1 MCFFW
6 LGVGGGAVVG
16 GEGWGILSMTTVK
29 PGEISAVSPINLP
42 DHGVLRVETLLSVS
56 SVVVGVRWNGGYFF
70 FLQKRKGKR
79 TFVQLHLVKLFK
91 PQWMRSS

>member
-1 MCFFW
+1 MFFLVGGRGGGGGRW
-6 LGVGGGAVVG
+6 LG
-16 GEGWGILSMTTVK
+16 GILSMTTVK
-29 PGEISAVSPINLP
+29 PGELSAVSPINLP
-42 DHGVLRVETLLSVS
+42 DHGVLRVETLLGLC